1 MRSEKMNRRIIVL
14 ISGLLL
20 AVLPLTYLRVL
31 LGTFGLNNSDYRKA
45 TELRSTM
52 VNSAGEVVFDGS
64 CREHLL
70 YGNLIGTNGCV
81 ENSMSVYYEEDLA
94 YTGLNPL
101 VGLESLDEDS
111 VTKMQLTL
119 LSAEAHQTIR
129 DLFGAYRGVCFAYNY
144 KTGQV
149 YMALSLPCEL
159 PYEKKA
165 EDLPD
170 GALHNFCFIGQYIPG
185 SIMKVV
191 TAVCALEQDPALQD
205 FTFKCTG
212 SVELPDGNSVKCH
225 SVHGKVDM
233 RKALGASCNAYMA
246 ALIGKLDT
254 DRIRQDL
261 AGLGFSYDGEYS
273 QERKKLEASG
283 INSSELAGRAQADR
297 MRYRL
302 SRTVFHSNSQ
312 WESVWG
318 LIGQG
323 DSQVNPIHMAM
334 IAGAIVNGGQAANPY
349 LVEEIIK
356 RGDKA
361 AYHAKGGDM
370 AWLIPEDTAEIM
382 DDVWRDAVKRDY
394 RSGGNAMT
402 ELITHAK
409 TGTAEQGEGKN
420 DRALLGVIA
429 EKDTAFCIFVEALG
443 SGSNLHVQIANT
455 LAELL
460 PAPKE

>member
-20 AVLPLTYLRVL
+20 AALPLTYLRVL

-52 VNSAGEVVFDGS
+52 VNSADEVVFDGS

-70 YGNLIGTNGCV
+70 YGNLIGANGCV
-81 ENSMSVYYEEDLA
+81 ENSVSEYYDEDLG
-94 YTGLNPL
+94 YTGLNPF

-111 VTKMQLTL
+111 VTKMELTL
-119 LSAEAHQTIR
+119 LSAQAHQTIR

-159 PYEKKA
+159 PYEKEM

-170 GALHNFCFIGQYIPG
+170 GALFNSCFTGQYIPG
-185 SIMKVV
+185 SIIKVV
-191 TAVCALEQDPALQD
+191 TVLCALDQDPTLQD

-212 SVELPDGNSVKCH
+212 SVELPDGNTVKCH
-225 SVHGKVDM
+225 SVHGRVDM
-233 RKALGASCNAYMA
+233 RRALGVSCNAYMA
-246 ALIGKLDT
+246 ALISKLDT
-254 DRIRQDL
+254 AGTQQCL
-261 AGLGFSYDGEYS
+261 AELGFSYDGEYS
-273 QERKKLEASG
+273 QDRKKLEASG
-283 INSSELAGRAQADR
+283 INSGELAGRAQADR
-297 MRYRL
+297 MCYRL
-302 SRTVFHSNSQ
+302 SRTVFRSNSQ

-323 DSQVNPIHMAM
+323 GSQVNPIHMAM
-334 IAGAIVNGGQAANPY
+334 IAGAIANGGQAANPY

-356 RGDKA
+356 RGDETD
-361 AYHAKGGDM
+361 YRAKGGNM
-370 AWLIPEDTAEIM
+370 ARLIPEDTAELM
-382 DDVWRDAVKRDY
+382 DDVWRDAVEKDY

-402 ELITHAK
+402 GLITHAK